1 MAAFIFAIF
10 VSVGVEFPERMFGR
24 QGLRRKGPAG
34 DISYSTQEWHVA
46 MTGSMRGHRERVS
59 GRAGAVVD
67 GVVQVASSG
76 A

>member
-1 MAAFIFAIF
+1 MAAFIFAIV
-10 VSVGVEFPERMFGR
+10 VSVRVEFPERMFGR

-34 DISYSTQEWHVA
+34 DISYSTQELHVA

-59 GRAGAVVD
+59 GPAGALVD
-67 GVVQVASSG
+67 GVVQVASSD